1 MATIGTT
8 PAKNEL
14 DLMDMVEQSLSSESR
29 AIRHHKSFSKL
40 AKLLFSPR
48 LSGVSNLS
56 PSPVLMVGNHSLFSL
71 DVPLIQSS
79 MLTETGRFVRAM
91 ADKVL
96 FKNPSTKSLILNM
109 GGVLGSPV
117 VGSSLMEKGKD
128 LMVFPGGSYEVNKP
142 IHERYTLKWKDRV
155 GFVRLAAKHGY
166 TILPFATVGP
176 DEFYDR
182 YCEGIEWFDSPFG
195 KLLRKTGLLSDNIRQ
210 DLLVPI
216 PKGVLGTFIPKPQ
229 KFYMGICEPL
239 NLSEYKSQD
248 LDDGTLVEIRDVVA
262 HRIEAKIHELLLM
275 RVQESSRGNWLR
287 RQLVR

>member
-1 MATIGTT
+1 M
-8 PAKNEL
+8 E
-14 DLMDMVEQSLSSESR
+14 MVEKSLSSENR
-29 AIRHHKSFSKL
+29 AIRHHKSLSKL

-48 LSGVSNLS
+48 VSGVSNVP
-56 PSPVLMVGNHSLFSL
+56 PSAVLMVGNHSLFSL

-96 FKNPSTKSLILNM
+96 FKHPSTKNMILNM
-109 GGVLGSPV
+109 GGVLGNPV
-117 VGSSLMEKGKD
+117 VGSSLMERGKD
-128 LMVFPGGSYEVNKP
+128 LMIFPGGSYEVNKP
-142 IHERYTLKWKDRV
+142 IQERYTLKWKDRV

-182 YCEGIEWFDSPFG
+182 YYEGVEWFDSPFG
-195 KLLRKTGLLSDNIRQ
+195 KLLRKSGLLSENIRQ

-216 PKGVLGTFIPKPQ
+216 PKGVMGTFIPKPQ

-239 NLSEYKSQD
+239 NLSEYKSRD
-248 LDDGTLVEIRDVVA
+248 IDDGTLVEIRDVVA
-262 HRIEAKIHELLLM
+262 HRIEAKIRELLLM

>member
-1 MATIGTT
+1 MAKIGST
-8 PAKNEL
+8 PAENEL
-14 DLMDMVEQSLSSESR
+14 DLMEMVERSLSSESR
-29 AIRHHKSFSKL
+29 AIRHHRSFYKL
-40 AKLLFSPR
+40 AKLLFSPKV
-48 LSGVSNLS
+48 SGVSNVPS
-56 PSPVLMVGNHSLFSL
+56 SPVLMVGNHSLFSL
-71 DVPLIQSS
+71 DVPFIQSS

-109 GGVLGSPV
+109 GGVLGNPV

-142 IHERYTLKWKDRV
+142 IQERYTLKWKDRV

-176 DEFYDR
+176 VEFYDR
-182 YCEGIEWFDSPFG
+182 YYEGPEWFDSPFG
-195 KLLRKTGLLSDNIRQ
+195 KLLRKTGLLSEHIRQ

-216 PKGVLGTFIPKPQ
+216 PKGVMGTFIPKPQ
-229 KFYMGICEPL
+229 KFYLGICEPL

-248 LDDGTLVEIRDVVA
+248 VNDDTLVEIRDVVA
-262 HRIEAKIHELLLM
+262 QRIEAKIHELLLM
-275 RVQESSRGNWLR
+275 RVQESSRGAWIR

>member
-1 MATIGTT
+1 MAKIGST
-8 PAKNEL
+8 PAENEL
-14 DLMDMVEQSLSSESR
+14 DLMEMVERSLSSESR
-29 AIRHHKSFSKL
+29 AIRHHRSFYKL
-40 AKLLFSPR
+40 AKLLFSPKV
-48 LSGVSNLS
+48 SGVSNVPS
-56 PSPVLMVGNHSLFSL
+56 SPVLMVGNHSLFSL

-109 GGVLGSPV
+109 GGVLGNPV

-142 IHERYTLKWKDRV
+142 IQERYTLKWKDRV

-182 YCEGIEWFDSPFG
+182 YYEGPEWFDSPFG
-195 KLLRKTGLLSDNIRQ
+195 KLLRKTGLLSEHIRQ

-216 PKGVLGTFIPKPQ
+216 PKGVMGTFIPKPQ

-239 NLSEYKSQD
+239 SLSEYKSQD
-248 LDDGTLVEIRDVVA
+248 VDDDTLVEIRDVVA
-262 HRIEAKIHELLLM
+262 QRIEAKIHELLLM
-275 RVQESSRGNWLR
+275 RVQESSRGAWVR